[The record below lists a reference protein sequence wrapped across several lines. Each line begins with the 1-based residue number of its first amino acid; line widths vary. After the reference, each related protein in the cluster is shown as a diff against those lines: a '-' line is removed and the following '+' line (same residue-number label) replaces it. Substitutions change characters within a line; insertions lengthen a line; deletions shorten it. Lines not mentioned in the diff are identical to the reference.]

1 MKRRSLCHWGAALVF
16 LCLQAAAHD
25 GPPFPILEN
34 APVGPYRVA
43 LWTDPDIGMGVVFVL
58 LENPPGQALPQD
70 ARVRL
75 GVQPVS
81 GRLPE
86 AFYQLKGKPERKWM
100 RYDGEVPFD
109 SGDVFRLRVI
119 VESPRGGGDAAAEV
133 EATPDG
139 MLGPISLVLYL
150 LPFLGV
156 AVLWT
161 LAVLKRREAPVSPRS

>member
-1 MKRRSLCHWGAALVF
+1 LS
-16 LCLQAAAHD
+16 LQALRIAAWFLFLLGLPARGHD

-34 APVGPYRVA
+34 APVGPYNVA

-58 LENPPGQALPQD
+58 LEPRSGPIPVD
-70 ARVRL
+70 ASVRL

-86 AFYQLKGKPERKWM
+86 ALYELKGKPERKWM
-100 RYDGEVPFD
+100 RYDGKVPFD
-109 SGDVFRLRVI
+109 SGDFFRLRVI